1 MNSLV
6 FFSFDI
12 GPKDM
17 SKFGIGFGFGPNQ
30 KKWFQLLI
38 STSVISYVP
47 FVGFQSMVILIIL
60 CFVTKIIENSHG
72 KKKNREIGK
81 GNKIVLPKGRKQD
94 LFVKI
99 IHLKRRK
106 EQLPCSNSVLG
117 ERHSLIKF
125 LHLQSLKLLIRKLLI
140 GYGNP

>member
-1 MNSLV
+1 M
-6 FFSFDI
+6 FE
-12 GPKDM
+12 
-17 SKFGIGFGFGPNQ
+17 FGIGFGPNQ

-38 STSVISYVP
+38 
-47 FVGFQSMVILIIL
+47 ILIIL

-72 KKKNREIGK
+72 KKKIREIGK

-94 LFVKI
+94 LLVKI
-99 IHLKRRK
+99 IQLKRRK

-125 LHLQSLKLLIRKLLI
+125 LHLQSLKLLIMKLLV
-140 GYGNP
+140 GYAHP